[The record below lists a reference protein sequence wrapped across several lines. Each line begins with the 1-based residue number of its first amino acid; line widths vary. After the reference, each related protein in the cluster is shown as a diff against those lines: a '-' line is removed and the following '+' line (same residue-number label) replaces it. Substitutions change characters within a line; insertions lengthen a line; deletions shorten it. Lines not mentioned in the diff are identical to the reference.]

1 MSNQYGKFKVGTL
14 LECTHSESIAYTKG
28 EVYTVVEEEF
38 GQGKAKGLVGN
49 DGLFDSFSLI
59 LSSFKVADPN
69 KQAIQHL
76 KEVKQ

>member
-1 MSNQYGKFKVGTL
+1 MSNQYSKFKVGTL
-14 LECTHSESIAYTKG
+14 LECIKSESFFYTKG

-38 GQGKAKGLVGN
+38 GQGKVKGLIGN
-49 DGLFDSFSLI
+49 DGLFDPFSII

>member
-28 EVYTVVEEEF
+28 EVYTVVEEEL
-38 GQGKAKGLVGN
+38 GQSKVKGLIGN
-49 DGLFDSFSLI
+49 DGLFDPFSLI
-59 LSSFKVADPN
+59 LSSFKVAGTN

>member
-1 MSNQYGKFKVGTL
+1 MSNQYSKFKVGTL
-14 LECTHSESIAYTKG
+14 LECIKSKSFFYTKG

-38 GQGKAKGLVGN
+38 GQGKVKGLIGN
-49 DGLFDSFSLI
+49 DGLFDPFSLI

-76 KEVKQ
+76 KEVK

>member
-1 MSNQYGKFKVGTL
+1 MSNNYGKFKVDTL

-38 GQGKAKGLVGN
+38 GQSKVKGLIGN
-49 DGLFDSFSLI
+49 DGLFDPFSLI
-59 LSSFKVADPN
+59 CSSFRVADPN